1 MASSE
6 NAVPSK
12 DFVQNLLK
20 YLDIFY
26 PNGEPINPKKEPNK
40 AGYPTYNADVDNF
53 IRLWTLH

>member
-1 MASSE
+1 MASWE
-6 NAVPSK
+6 NAAPSK

-40 AGYPTYNADVDNF
+40 AGHPIHNADVDNF